1 MMDLEVDRLW
11 NEPVILDRE
20 GHLLRV
26 QSTRSLSVLKTIG
39 PCTKA
44 GICDGYCHLLDGL
57 SSVQDAGRSASGI
70 RRCSCITN
78 LKIVDRCGSKAFNC
92 QMDSLFQP
100 TSAQS
105 RSLSSFERLLERTA
119 P

>member
-11 NEPVILDRE
+11 NKPVILDRE
-20 GHLLRV
+20 G
-26 QSTRSLSVLKTIG
+26 
-39 PCTKA
+39 
-44 GICDGYCHLLDGL
+44 
-57 SSVQDAGRSASGI
+57 VQDAGRSASGI

-105 RSLSSFERLLERTA
+105 RSLASFERLLERTA

>member
-26 QSTRSLSVLKTIG
+26 QSTRSLSVLENHWSLHEG
-39 PCTKA
+39 PA
-44 GICDGYCHLLDGL
+44 YDGYCHLLDGL

-105 RSLSSFERLLERTA
+105 RSLASF
-119 P
+119 